1 MPHNLVLKSLKKAW
15 MFFALSFWQGE
26 RQAYQRHVYL
36 FACLLVNKQEPL
48 LCVYLQCD
56 GIRSN
61 CWLCWSAILEPSEQT
76 KPLLS
81 PLSALTSA
89 QRWDDWGLCFSES
102 IIITQS
108 IKMSCLLICIKI
120 YCASDISR
128 LRKIYISQHTSSI
141 LFPLF
146 QKKGY
151 WNKRFDYI
159 FGTTR
164 RCLQQKSTQEGG

>member
-1 MPHNLVLKSLKKAW
+1 M
-15 MFFALSFWQGE
+15 
-26 RQAYQRHVYL
+26 AYRAIAGSVDPQS
-36 FACLLVNKQEPL
+36 
-48 LCVYLQCD
+48 
-56 GIRSN
+56 SN
-61 CWLCWSAILEPSEQT
+61 GHQSKQT

-89 QRWDDWGLCFSES
+89 QRWDDWGLCFSKS

-128 LRKIYISQHTSSI
+128 LRKYIFLNIH
-141 LFPLF
+141 LFCFLF
-146 QKKGY
+146 F
-151 WNKRFDYI
+151 KRKENGTKDCTIF

-164 RCLQQKSTQEGG
+164 LCLQQKSTQEGGLEGRIRPLSRPKCTISV

>member
-1 MPHNLVLKSLKKAW
+1 MAYGAIAGSVDPQSSLW
-15 MFFALSFWQGE
+15 
-26 RQAYQRHVYL
+26 
-36 FACLLVNKQEPL
+36 
-48 LCVYLQCD
+48 
-56 GIRSN
+56 
-61 CWLCWSAILEPSEQT
+61 PSKQT

-164 RCLQQKSTQEGG
+164 RCLQQKSTQEGGLEGRIRPPTIKTKMHYLGMT